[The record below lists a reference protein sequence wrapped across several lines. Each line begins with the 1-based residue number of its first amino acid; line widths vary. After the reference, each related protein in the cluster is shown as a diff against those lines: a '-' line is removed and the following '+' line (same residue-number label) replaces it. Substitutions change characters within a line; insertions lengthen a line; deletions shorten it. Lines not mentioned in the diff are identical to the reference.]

1 MDAIHVHVEE
11 RGEHGKVE
19 GNTSLET
26 NDYLWIVH
34 ESWCCANPPCTQTLK
49 LLLSKKNTYK

>member
-1 MDAIHVHVEE
+1 MMFMDAIHVHVEE

-26 NDYLWIVH
+26 NDYL
-34 ESWCCANPPCTQTLK
+34 
-49 LLLSKKNTYK
+49 